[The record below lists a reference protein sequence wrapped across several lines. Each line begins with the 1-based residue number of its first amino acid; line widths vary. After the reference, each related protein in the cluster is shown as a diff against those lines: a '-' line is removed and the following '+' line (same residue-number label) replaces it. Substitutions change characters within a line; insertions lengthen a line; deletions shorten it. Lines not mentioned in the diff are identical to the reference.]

1 MIASLCT
8 FITILKNY
16 FFISTNVYIHDIID
30 LYIFCLENESTEI
43 EVKTDFGDEGHL
55 LASASK
61 DRTIRIWSTLKGR
74 QLVSFRLPKSGGPQG
89 DTGRGKLW
97 AAIVWSHSNPRNLIS
112 SSFGYVLNY
121 SFKKKDMISVILVQ
135 FTPL

>member
-1 MIASLCT
+1 MTIGCVPKHLCLSCLLDFVEESVICQ
-8 FITILKNY
+8 FI
-16 FFISTNVYIHDIID
+16 IH
-30 LYIFCLENESTEI
+30 YCLENESTDV
-43 EVKTDFGDEGHL
+43 EVKKDFGDEGHL

-97 AAIVWSHSNPRNLIS
+97 AAIVWSHSNPHNLIS

-121 SFKKKDMISVILVQ
+121 SLKKK
-135 FTPL
+135 

>member
-1 MIASLCT
+1 LSCLLDFVEESVICQ
-8 FITILKNY
+8 FI
-16 FFISTNVYIHDIID
+16 IH
-30 LYIFCLENESTEI
+30 YCLENESTDV
-43 EVKTDFGDEGHL
+43 EVKKDFGDEGHL

-97 AAIVWSHSNPRNLIS
+97 AAIVWPVLSLLADASKCPS
-112 SSFGYVLNY
+112 SPKSFLTSTSDD
-121 SFKKKDMISVILVQ
+121 SFSKQ
-135 FTPL
+135 